1 MDIGN
6 ILNRIEKKKKYINL
20 NSLLSKIENN
30 KKSHFWIFLFFLF
43 TLTIIMIYN
52 FMPLDKMNPGH
63 DAFFHYRRMAVLME
77 ALKNNSFPVYL
88 DYDAYNGYGY
98 ATKWFYPD
106 FILIPFAF
114 IGNYIGIIYAYK
126 VLYFTMTILCGL
138 FTYFATK
145 RIYKNTLGAAIT
157 AILFTFCT
165 YRLQDMYERF
175 AVGEALSFTFI
186 PLIFL
191 GLYEIIKGDY
201 KKWYIISIGFSLLIF
216 THVLSAI
223 LTFTTVII
231 IIAICYKDF
240 IKENKRLIYL
250 IIGGI
255 VTVFLTAYFLFP
267 LIEQY
272 NSSYFHFQKPNVKT
286 LAQHNRL
293 TLLKILRGLFT
304 LGFLNIHKYYII
316 PSIGLILI
324 FVITLRL
331 FIKEKSKD
339 LKLADI
345 GVIIGLIYIVSCLD
359 VIPWSFYPFRFFNF
373 IQFPWRLYEF
383 TSFFFALAG
392 GYYLCILLKKD
403 SNIYIGVIPLLLGAI
418 ALVIIMNSSS
428 YKKTFDYSGYTI
440 VEPSFESRY
449 HLMNLEYLPYSL
461 SIDSLEYIRKKGN
474 NIYTQNID
482 TQISDF
488 QRIRGGISF
497 NIKVNKTD
505 SLELPII
512 YYKGYYASQHNKNIP
527 IKESK
532 YGMIQIPI
540 YESGPIHVEFTGTRI
555 QKYSIYITLVSYLL
569 LCVYI
574 YWYNRKN
581 KKTNNINHVNTII

>member
-1 MDIGN
+1 M
-6 ILNRIEKKKKYINL
+6 

-30 KKSHFWIFLFFLF
+30 KKSHFWIFLFILF
-43 TLTIIMIYN
+43 SLTIIMIYN
-52 FMPLDKMNPGH
+52 YMPLDKMNPGH
-63 DAFFHYRRMAVLME
+63 DASFHYRRMAVLME
-77 ALKNNSFPVYL
+77 ALRNNLFPVYL

-106 FILIPFAF
+106 SILIPFAYL
-114 IGNYIGIIYAYK
+114 GNYIGIIYAYK

-138 FTYFATK
+138 FTYSATK

-186 PLIFL
+186 PLVFW

-216 THVLSAI
+216 THILATI
-223 LTFTTVII
+223 LTFITVLILIGIYYKSFII
-231 IIAICYKDF
+231 
-240 IKENKRLIYL
+240 EPKRLISL
-250 IIGGI
+250 SIAGI
-255 VTVFLTAYFLFP
+255 VTIILSAYFLFP
-267 LIEQY
+267 LLEQY
-272 NSSYFHFQKPNVKT
+272 NACFFNFQYPNSNT
-286 LAQHNRL
+286 FAQHNRISYLNILHGIFSIGFVTLNKYIFLPSIGATL
-293 TLLKILRGLFT
+293 TLL
-304 LGFLNIHKYYII
+304 
-316 PSIGLILI
+316 
-324 FVITLRL
+324 V
-331 FIKEKSKD
+331 FIRFFIYEKSEKI
-339 LKLADI
+339 KSADI
-345 GVIIGLIYIVSCLD
+345 GVIIGTIYLIMSLD
-359 VIPWSFYPFRFFNF
+359 IIPWSLYPLKIFNF
-373 IQFPWRLYEF
+373 IQFPWRLFEF
-383 TSFFFALAG
+383 SSILFALSA
-392 GYYLCILLKKD
+392 GYYLSRVLKKNTR
-403 SNIYIGVIPLLLGAI
+403 SVLAISIILGT
-418 ALVIIMNSSS
+418 VIISIIINATA
-428 YKKTFDYSGYTI
+428 YKKSFSLDDYLI
-440 VEPSFESRY
+440 EKPSYENRFF
-449 HLMNLEYLPYSL
+449 LMNLEYFPYSMNP
-461 SIDSLEYIRKKGN
+461 DSLEYIKEKGN

-488 QRIRGGISF
+488 QRIREGINF